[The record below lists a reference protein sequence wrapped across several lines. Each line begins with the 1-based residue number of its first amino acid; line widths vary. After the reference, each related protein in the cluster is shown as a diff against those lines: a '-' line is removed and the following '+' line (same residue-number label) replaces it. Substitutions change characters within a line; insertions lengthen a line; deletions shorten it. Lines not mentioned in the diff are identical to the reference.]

1 LLKKQLNLDCHI
13 SWRRSDKTLTV
24 EWDDGDPAVVTISPN
39 GYDAQ
44 SMYLSPDKPKLEILK
59 GAWYTI
65 ETLGRTTTMSFL
77 PDIFF
82 DELAEK
88 NWRPSPRKTVN
99 CE

>member
-1 LLKKQLNLDCHI
+1 MLKKQLNLDCHI

-39 GYDAQ
+39 GHDAQ

-65 ETLGRTTTMSFL
+65 ETLGRTTTMSFF
-77 PDIFF
+77 PDNFF
-82 DELAEK
+82 EELAEK
-88 NWRPSPRKTVN
+88 NWRPSPRKTIN
-99 CE
+99 